1 MVNFLKS
8 KSFLLTIF
16 AFAVLLMIFTLK
28 VKDEMVDFEVNYWA
42 GSRLRS
48 GETLYRIEDGHYQ
61 FKYSPLSALLYLPL
75 SFLPLTVAKAIWY
88 ALIVFSSF
96 LLIYL
101 CRNLLR
107 IQNKSYL
114 YTLVPPLILARYFL
128 RELQLGQINAFLTM
142 LLVLMVWALASEE
155 EAPQKGASWA
165 GALWGLAMVL
175 KPYALIFLPYFV
187 IKKRWITLSNGV
199 TVLALSLIA
208 PSLFYG
214 FSGNIKVIQEWTSTL
229 TQSTPHLLDS
239 QDNISLLGLLMKWTG
254 SHKLSL
260 LVFAAAVIGL
270 SFVFLNLVVKGK
282 GRKEA
287 LVLDCSLLLSLIPL
301 LSPLGWDYT
310 FLMSILG
317 VMICVVHF
325 FDYSK
330 FWRTFLVLN
339 FTVIA
344 FSLYDLL
351 GKEIYAQFMSWSVIT
366 INFFILIGYLAFL
379 RWKGLR

>member
-8 KSFLLTIF
+8 KSFFWTIF
-16 AFAVLLMIFTLK
+16 AFAVLLTIFTLK

-42 GSRLRS
+42 GLRLRS

-61 FKYSPLSALLYLPL
+61 FKYSPFSALLYLPL
-75 SFLPLTVAKAIWY
+75 SFLPLTVAKATWY
-88 ALIVFSSF
+88 ALIIFSSF

-101 CRNLLR
+101 CRNLLH

-155 EAPQKGASWA
+155 KSPQKGASW
-165 GALWGLAMVL
+165 GGVLWGLTTVF

-187 IKKRWITLSNGV
+187 IKKKWTTLLNGIV
-199 TVLALSLIA
+199 VLALSLIV

-214 FSGNIKVIQEWTSTL
+214 FSGNIKVIQEWASTL

-239 QDNISLLGLLMKWTG
+239 QDNISLLGFLMKWTG

-260 LVFAAAVIGL
+260 LVFAAVVIGL
-270 SFVFLNLVVKGK
+270 SLILFNLVVKGK

-310 FLMSILG
+310 LLMSILG

-330 FWRTFLVLN
+330 FWKAFLVLN

-344 FSLYDLL
+344 FSLYDIL
-351 GKEIYAQFMSWSVIT
+351 GREIYAQFMSWSVIT
-366 INFFILIGYLAFL
+366 INFLILMGYLAFL